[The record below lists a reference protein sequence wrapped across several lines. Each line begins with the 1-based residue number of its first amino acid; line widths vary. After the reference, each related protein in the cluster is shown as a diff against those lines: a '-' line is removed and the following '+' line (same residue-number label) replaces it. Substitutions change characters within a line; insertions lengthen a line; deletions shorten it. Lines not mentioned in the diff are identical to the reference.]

1 MAGRD
6 LGKAN
11 GFGCLLWQLA
21 VGCLDLDMLWWN
33 HEFLQPEMFLLDS
46 LDAIDPFTVYSV
58 RTSGVP
64 SLSMVASSDIGTN
77 VGFVSHR
84 TWCLC
89 LWAQD
94 FRLCMEYIGFFCL
107 TMNLQLLVCAVTTWL
122 VVTEDASKPQLRGA
136 ASSIDGTVPKE
147 VDASQTPQPDI
158 AVFSSPGIEKDH
170 VSGYEQLQGQNATGT
185 LNNTAGLT
193 GSVFSELKSAW
204 DGHPGSHGGPPP
216 GARHH
221 PSTWPGHDYRPHP
234 PNRPPPVYGPRRW
247 SNATCLLRSWPGQ
260 HSDV

>member
-1 MAGRD
+1 
-6 LGKAN
+6 
-11 GFGCLLWQLA
+11 
-21 VGCLDLDMLWWN
+21 
-33 HEFLQPEMFLLDS
+33 
-46 LDAIDPFTVYSV
+46 
-58 RTSGVP
+58 
-64 SLSMVASSDIGTN
+64 
-77 VGFVSHR
+77 
-84 TWCLC
+84 
-89 LWAQD
+89 
-94 FRLCMEYIGFFCL
+94 MEYIGFFCL

-185 LNNTAGLT
+185 LNNTAGL
-193 GSVFSELKSAW
+193 
-204 DGHPGSHGGPPP
+204 PGSHGGPPP

-234 PNRPPPVYGPRRW
+234 PNRPPPVYGPRR
-247 SNATCLLRSWPGQ
+247 
-260 HSDV
+260 